1 MCRFHNEKIYIRGF
15 LARIKENA
23 VLSDKFNKEK
33 WFRNMVYYL
42 KDVMGSE
49 GFKDV
54 LEKIYNRETK
64 GGE

>member
-1 MCRFHNEKIYIRGF
+1 MKKIYIRGF
-15 LARIKENA
+15 LAKVKEDA
-23 VLSDKFNKEK
+23 ILADKFNKEK

-42 KDVMGSE
+42 KDVLGSD

-54 LEKIYNRETK
+54 LERIYIKETS